1 MLILIILGVLIV
13 ACVTLIVLDLK
24 IWDTDVG
31 VILGIIGGVILGVAF
46 IVISIIGIKVQCFEE
61 QDYQQKLYERQVLE
75 YRVSQID
82 ENVTGNE
89 LVYADVVEFNNELRK
104 CKLYHDSLWVGIF
117 YNDKV
122 ATLDY
127 IVIGDI
133 SYE

>member
-24 IWDTDVG
+24 IWDTDIG

-46 IVISIIGIKVQCFEE
+46 IVISIIGIEVQCFEE